1 MFLLYAPHLGI
12 SKDGE
17 IGMKDGKRDFS
28 FTMDAYD
35 AILKEQKS
43 PSEAKS
49 EQVPEENHQFEH
61 IKEYLKK
68 KMPEISKFT
77 EEDDEMH

>member
-1 MFLLYAPHLGI
+1 LAGVPFGGKTGWKSATQHLTEDKHMFLLYAPHLGI

-43 PSEAKS
+43 PSKAKS
-49 EQVPEENHQFEH
+49 EQVPEENH
-61 IKEYLKK
+61 
-68 KMPEISKFT
+68 
-77 EEDDEMH
+77 

>member
-49 EQVPEENHQFEH
+49 EQVPEENH
-61 IKEYLKK
+61 
-68 KMPEISKFT
+68 
-77 EEDDEMH
+77 